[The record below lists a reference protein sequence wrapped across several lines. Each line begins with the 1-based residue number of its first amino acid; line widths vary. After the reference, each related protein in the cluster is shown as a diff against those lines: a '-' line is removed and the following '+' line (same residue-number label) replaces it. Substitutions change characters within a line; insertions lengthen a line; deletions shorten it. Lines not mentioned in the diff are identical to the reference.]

1 MKNKITFYIIDILLV
16 LLVGLIIGLTFS
28 DYIFSGTVG
37 IVAFICLLVALSLPR
52 LMLTFNTK
60 LITGSRFALSFF
72 IVGEIILNIVYLFFP
87 KSEIKIYAII
97 QLLFVVALL
106 VSLLIILGLFKNDD
120 AKEDK

>member
-16 LLVGLIIGLTFS
+16 LMVGLIIGFTFS

-37 IVAFICLLVALSLPR
+37 IVAFVCLLVALALPC
-52 LMLTFNTK
+52 LLLTFNTK
-60 LITGSRFALSFF
+60 LIPGSRFALSFF

-97 QLLFVVALL
+97 QLLLVVALL
-106 VSLLIILGLFKNDD
+106 ISLLIILGLFKNDD
-120 AKEDK
+120 VKEDK

>member
-16 LLVGLIIGLTFS
+16 LMVGLIIGFTFS

-37 IVAFICLLVALSLPR
+37 IVAFVCLLVALALPC
-52 LMLTFNTK
+52 LLLTFNTK
-60 LITGSRFALSFF
+60 LIPGSRFVLSFF

-97 QLLFVVALL
+97 QLLLVVALL

-120 AKEDK
+120 VKEDK